1 MFDCEEE
8 DGDCPY
14 QADPRYTIG
23 DPGMEWGCVEGC
35 VTIEPL
41 EDESSYDSDNFGDG
55 DLSEGESGED
65 NQDVEEV

>member
-8 DGDCPY
+8 DEDCPY
-14 QADPRYTIG
+14 QADPIS
-23 DPGMEWGCVEGC
+23 DLGMEWGCVEGC

-41 EDESSYDSDNFGDG
+41 EDESSYDSDNSGDG
-55 DLSEGESGED
+55 DSSEGESGED

>member
-1 MFDCEEE
+1 MFYCGEE

-14 QADPRYTIG
+14 QVDSIG
-23 DPGMEWGCVEGC
+23 DPGREWGCVEGC

-41 EDESSYDSDNFGDG
+41 EDESSYGFDNSGDG
-55 DLSEGESGED
+55 DLSEGESDED